1 MRVPSLKTLAP
12 IAALVSLAACQTAPI
27 AHTAVTQ
34 PVATSAAAPVLTS
47 ILARNFGAYDAGI
60 FAVADNGKAIWLTNV
75 PAGGT
80 RKIPVVARDLQMN
93 GLVLRVQAI
102 GSGRS
107 WTSAATLIDGQTTG
121 VLDLTADH
129 VGNPLGTLLRFVPT
143 AAYVTEIR

>member
-1 MRVPSLKTLAP
+1 MRVPSLKRLVPVVVLAG
-12 IAALVSLAACQTAPI
+12 LAACQSVPA
-27 AHTAVTQ
+27 AHTTVAVA
-34 PVATSAAAPVLTS
+34 PAATPALTS

-60 FAVADNGKAIWLTNV
+60 YAVADSGKAIWLTNV

-80 RKIPVVARDLQMN
+80 RKIQVVARDLQAT

-121 VLDLTADH
+121 VLDLTADR
-129 VGNPLGTLLRFVPT
+129 VGNPVGTLLRFVPT